1 MGEILKERADEFV
14 KLAEYAYK
22 RKRYDLAMF
31 NLEQALQLYLKYKI
45 WQKLGDFEKT
55 HSITKLLKD
64 FGRVY
69 KKSKAVNKLIKEN
82 RKLINGLE
90 VAYIESRYLPAQ
102 FFKED
107 VDKTFEFLNKLKK
120 LINLQK

>member
-31 NLEQALQLYLKYKI
+31 NLEQTFQLYLKYKI

-55 HSITKLLKD
+55 HSITKFLKD

>member
-31 NLEQALQLYLKYKI
+31 NLEQAIQLYLKYKI

-69 KKSKAVNKLIKEN
+69 KKSKVINKFIKEN
-82 RKLINGLE
+82 LKLINDLE

-102 FFKED
+102 FLKED
-107 VDKTFEFLNKLKK
+107 IDRVFEFLDKLKN
-120 LINLQK
+120 LINL

>member
-22 RKRYDLAMF
+22 RKRYDLSVF
-31 NLEQALQLYLKYKI
+31 NLEQAIQLYLKYKI

-55 HSITKLLKD
+55 HSITKLLKN

-69 KKSKAVNKLIKEN
+69 KKSKAINKLIKEN
-82 RKLINGLE
+82 LKLINDLE
-90 VAYIESRYLPAQ
+90 IAYIESRYLPAQ

-107 VDKTFEFLNKLKK
+107 IDKAFEFLNKLKK
-120 LINLQK
+120 LINL

>member
-1 MGEILKERADEFV
+1 MGEILKEIADEFV

-31 NLEQALQLYLKYKI
+31 NLEQAIQLYLKYKI

-55 HSITKLLKD
+55 HSVNKVLKD
-64 FGRVY
+64 FGKVY
-69 KKSKAVNKLIKEN
+69 KKSKAINKFIKEN
-82 RKLINGLE
+82 LKLINDLE
-90 VAYIESRYLPAQ
+90 IAYIEIRYLPAQ

>member
-31 NLEQALQLYLKYKI
+31 NLEQAVQLYLKYKI

-64 FGRVY
+64 FGKVY
-69 KKSKAVNKLIKEN
+69 KKSRKIK
-82 RKLINGLE
+82 KLINDNLKLIRDLE
-90 VAYIESRYLPAQ
+90 IAYIESRYLPAQ
-102 FFKED
+102 FLKED
-107 VDKTFEFLNKLKK
+107 VDKAFEFIEELKK
-120 LINLQK
+120 LLDL

>member
-1 MGEILKERADEFV
+1 MGEILKERGDDFV
-14 KLAEYAYK
+14 RLAEYAYK

-31 NLEQALQLYLKYKI
+31 NLEQAIQLYLKYKI

-64 FGRVY
+64 FGKVY
-69 KKSKAVNKLIKEN
+69 KKSKEINKFIKEN
-82 RKLINGLE
+82 SSLINDLE

-107 VDKTFEFLNKLKK
+107 VDKAFEFLNKLKN
-120 LINLQK
+120 LINL

>member
-31 NLEQALQLYLKYKI
+31 NLEQAVQLYLKYKI

-69 KKSKAVNKLIKEN
+69 KKSKAINKFIKEN
-82 RKLINGLE
+82 LKLINNLE

-107 VDKTFEFLNKLKK
+107 IDKAFEFLNKLKK
-120 LINLQK
+120 LINL

>member
-22 RKRYDLAMF
+22 RKKYDLAMF
-31 NLEQALQLYLKYKI
+31 NLEQAIQLYLKYKI

-55 HSITKLLKD
+55 HSITNLLKD

-69 KKSKAVNKLIKEN
+69 KKSKTINKFIKEN
-82 RKLINGLE
+82 LKLINDLE

-102 FFKED
+102 FLKED
-107 VDKTFEFLNKLKK
+107 VDKAFEFLNKLKK
-120 LINLQK
+120 LINL

>member
-31 NLEQALQLYLKYKI
+31 NLEQAIQLYLKYKI

-55 HSITKLLKD
+55 HSIIKLLKD
-64 FGRVY
+64 FGKVY
-69 KKSKAVNKLIKEN
+69 KKSRKIK
-82 RKLINGLE
+82 KLINDNLKLIRDLE
-90 VAYIESRYLPAQ
+90 IAYIESRYLPAQ
-102 FFKED
+102 FLKED
-107 VDKTFEFLNKLKK
+107 VDKAFEFIEELKK
-120 LINLQK
+120 LLDL

>member
-1 MGEILKERADEFV
+1 MGEFLKERADEFV

-55 HSITKLLKD
+55 YSINKLLKD

-82 RKLINGLE
+82 KKLINDLE
-90 VAYIESRYLPAQ
+90 VAYIESTYLPVQ

-107 VDKTFEFLNKLKK
+107 VDKTFEFLNKLK
-120 LINLQK
+120 N

>member
-1 MGEILKERADEFV
+1 MGEFLKEKADEFL
-14 KLAEYAYK
+14 KLAEYAYR

-31 NLEQALQLYLKYKI
+31 NLEQAVQLYLKYKI

-55 HSITKLLKD
+55 HSVNKLLKD
-64 FGRVY
+64 FGKAY
-69 KKSKAVNKLIKEN
+69 KKSKAINKFIKEN
-82 RKLINGLE
+82 LKLINDLE
-90 VAYIESRYLPAQ
+90 IAYIESRYLPAQ

-107 VDKTFEFLNKLKK
+107 VDKAFEFLNKLKK

>member
-31 NLEQALQLYLKYKI
+31 NLEQAAQLYLKYKI

-82 RKLINGLE
+82 RKLINDLE
-90 VAYIESRYLPAQ
+90 IAYIESRYLPAQ

>member
-31 NLEQALQLYLKYKI
+31 NLEQAIQLYLKYKI

-69 KKSKAVNKLIKEN
+69 KKSKVINKFIKEN
-82 RKLINGLE
+82 LKLINDLE
-90 VAYIESRYLPAQ
+90 VAYIESKYLPAQ
-102 FFKED
+102 FLKED
-107 VDKTFEFLNKLKK
+107 VDRVFEFLDKLKK
-120 LINLQK
+120 LINLQR

>member
-31 NLEQALQLYLKYKI
+31 NLEQAIQLYLKYKI

-69 KKSKAVNKLIKEN
+69 KKSKVINKFIKEN
-82 RKLINGLE
+82 LKLINDLE
-90 VAYIESRYLPAQ
+90 VAYIESKYLPAQ
-102 FFKED
+102 FLKED
-107 VDKTFEFLNKLKK
+107 VDRVFEFLNKLKN
-120 LINLQK
+120 LINLQR

>member
-31 NLEQALQLYLKYKI
+31 NLEQAIQLYLKYKI

>member
-31 NLEQALQLYLKYKI
+31 NLEQAIQLYLKYKI

-55 HSITKLLKD
+55 HSVNKLLKD
-64 FGRVY
+64 FGKAY
-69 KKSKAVNKLIKEN
+69 KKSKAINKFIKEN
-82 RKLINGLE
+82 LKLINDLE
-90 VAYIESRYLPAQ
+90 IAYIESRYLPAQ

-107 VDKTFEFLNKLKK
+107 VDKAFEFLNKLK
-120 LINLQK
+120 IN